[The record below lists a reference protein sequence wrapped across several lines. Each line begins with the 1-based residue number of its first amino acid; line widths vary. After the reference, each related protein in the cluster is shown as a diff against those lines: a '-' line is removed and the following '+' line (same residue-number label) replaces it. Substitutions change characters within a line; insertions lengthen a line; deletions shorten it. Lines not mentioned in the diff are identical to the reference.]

1 MSKPYAEACDRNR
14 DPILAVIKTLL
25 VEPQTVL
32 EIGSGTGQHA
42 VYFAGHMPHLIWQT
56 SDVVENLAGIRLWL
70 EDAGLPNTPLPLL
83 LDVSGTEWAALR
95 FDSVFSANCVHIMGW
110 DQVKD
115 FIRGAG
121 SSLPAGG
128 QLIMYGPFNYG
139 NEYTSLSNRRFDAWL
154 RERDPASG
162 IRNFED
168 VDQLAKNSDLFLTG
182 DYEMPANNRVLCW
195 QKE

>member
-1 MSKPYAEACDRNR
+1 
-14 DPILAVIKTLL
+14 
-25 VEPQTVL
+25 
-32 EIGSGTGQHA
+32 
-42 VYFAGHMPHLIWQT
+42 
-56 SDVVENLAGIRLWL
+56 
-70 EDAGLPNTPLPLL
+70 
-83 LDVSGTEWAALR
+83 
-95 FDSVFSANCVHIMGW
+95 MGW